1 MIATCGVAL
10 IVTVIVAR
18 PVLPAVS
25 VAEAAMMCVP
35 ADSVLAVTLGPVP
48 RRPSRLEV
56 QMTAEARF
64 PSSTSVAVA
73 VKAAVAPGS
82 KLAPVAGAVIATVGV
97 ALTAMVIVARPVLLA
112 LSVAA
117 AVIVWMPVESV
128 LTVIV
133 APVPSAPSRLEV
145 QTIREVRVP
154 SSTSVAVP
162 VKVTAAPGSNVV
174 PVGAVIATTG
184 VALTVMVIM
193 VWVVLPPLSVTVAVM
208 VCVPVES
215 ALAVIVRPVPSAP
228 SRLEVQAMVAER
240 SPSSVSLAEPVKVTA
255 APGSNVAPVAG
266 AVIRTAGVLL
276 TVMVIEARPVL
287 PPLSV
292 AAAVITCVPLVSV
305 LLVIVLPV
313 PRLPSRLELQVMLA
327 VRVPSSTSVAVPLS
341 VTGAPSS

>member
-1 MIATCGVAL
+1 
-10 IVTVIVAR
+10 
-18 PVLPAVS
+18 
-25 VAEAAMMCVP
+25 
-35 ADSVLAVTLGPVP
+35 
-48 RRPSRLEV
+48 
-56 QMTAEARF
+56 
-64 PSSTSVAVA
+64 
-73 VKAAVAPGS
+73 
-82 KLAPVAGAVIATVGV
+82 
-97 ALTAMVIVARPVLLA
+97 
-112 LSVAA
+112 
-117 AVIVWMPVESV
+117 
-128 LTVIV
+128 
-133 APVPSAPSRLEV
+133 
-145 QTIREVRVP
+145 
-154 SSTSVAVP
+154 VP

-266 AVIRTAGVLL
+266 AVIRTAGVVL

-292 AAAVITCVPLVSV
+292 AAAVVGGVPG
-305 LLVIVLPV
+305 VIVP
-313 PRLPSRLELQVMLA
+313 PAPMAPSRLEVQAIAAVRLPSSRSLA
-327 VRVPSSTSVAVPLS
+327 VALRVTGAPGSKVAPAVGALIVTVGVLFTTTVIDARPVLLPLSVADAVIVWVPELSVPVVTLKPVPSAPSRSEDQTIDPVRVPSSRSVAVPVKVIGAPCSKVEPAAGALMVTVGVALTTIVRVVAARLPPAS
-341 VTGAPSS
+341 VTEAVIM

>member
-1 MIATCGVAL
+1 M
-10 IVTVIVAR
+10 
-18 PVLPAVS
+18 
-25 VAEAAMMCVP
+25 
-35 ADSVLAVTLGPVP
+35 
-48 RRPSRLEV
+48 
-56 QMTAEARF
+56 
-64 PSSTSVAVA
+64 
-73 VKAAVAPGS
+73 
-82 KLAPVAGAVIATVGV
+82 IATVGV

-133 APVPSAPSRLEV
+133 APVPITPSRLELH
-145 QTIREVRVP
+145 TIREVRVP

-266 AVIRTAGVLL
+266 AVIMTAGVLL

-292 AAAVITCVPLVSV
+292 AAAVIVCVPLVRV
-305 LLVIVLPV
+305 LIVIVLPE
-313 PRLPSRLELQVMLA
+313 PRLPSRLEVQVRWV

-341 VTGAPSS
+341 VTAAPSS